1 MYFGGLLWCDRM
13 HTKHN
18 DEQLLDMCR
27 IVKQLSSCCRNIR
40 LVANLLDLN
49 NKQKKKEKKKK
60 NKEEDDVASE
70 CAKKLRRSFFC
81 VRWIYDDGRIKCVWC
96 E

>member
-1 MYFGGLLWCDRM
+1 MKEEKKNVLWRLIM
-13 HTKHN
+13 VRSPYAYEHN

-49 NKQKKKEKKKK
+49 NKQKKKEMKKIKRK
-60 NKEEDDVASE
+60 MTWRVN
-70 CAKKLRRSFFC
+70 
-81 VRWIYDDGRIKCVWC
+81 VRKS
-96 E
+96 